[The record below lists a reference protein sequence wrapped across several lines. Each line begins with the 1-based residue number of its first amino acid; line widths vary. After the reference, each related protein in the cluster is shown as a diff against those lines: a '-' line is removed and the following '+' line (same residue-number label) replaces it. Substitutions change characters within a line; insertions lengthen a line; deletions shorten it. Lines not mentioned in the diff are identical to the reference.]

1 MLIFRGNKYSRNY
14 KNGNKVSWKCNKVGC
29 NARVTSYGTYAPKY
43 TESGRGNLVMLLGPH
58 RYKRQRHKGYKIRW
72 ICSQVHYGC
81 KASVTTLEHR
91 IVRATGSES
100 DMSEDFE
107 YYFGKSKR
115 GALRFEMTRFGNPI
129 ITWGKYRFI
138 KKLTRREKTWWECN
152 SRKSSGCRCLAVT
165 VNDQPKFDLSQ
176 RGNLVV
182 QIGEWR
188 FNKHACWGSKVRW
201 TCIKKKS
208 GYLNPVFAQSQRGNP
223 VIMIGQYRFNRVN
236 KYGSRTRWVCVKA
249 KAGCRAS
256 LHTMDNAI
264 VRVWGFHDPLAHT
277 SANRF

>member
-1 MLIFRGNKYSRNY
+1 MF
-14 KNGNKVSWKCNKVGC
+14 
-29 NARVTSYGTYAPKY
+29 P
-43 TESGRGNLVMLLGPH
+43 E
-58 RYKRQRHKGYKIRW
+58 
-72 ICSQVHYGC
+72 
-81 KASVTTLEHR
+81 
-91 IVRATGSES
+91 
-100 DMSEDFE
+100 
-107 YYFGKSKR
+107 
-115 GALRFEMTRFGNPI
+115 
-129 ITWGKYRFI
+129 
-138 KKLTRREKTWWECN
+138 
-152 SRKSSGCRCLAVT
+152 
-165 VNDQPKFDLSQ
+165 PKFGLSQ

-201 TCIKKKS
+201 TCIKKKY